1 MLIVVVR
8 KLCWSARSNLNNKQ
22 WTTFL
27 PELIVNQPTDV
38 EKQKYYNSNATQ
50 TTIVEEKDESIGD
63 DMEIIPNN
71 VLQDDFVQLDLN
83 ECNEQPEK
91 VSYIY
96 FLFFVEFSF
105 FLFRSSN
112 SEWIYFVN
120 KSNSVN

>member
-1 MLIVVVR
+1 
-8 KLCWSARSNLNNKQ
+8 
-22 WTTFL
+22 
-27 PELIVNQPTDV
+27 
-38 EKQKYYNSNATQ
+38 
-50 TTIVEEKDESIGD
+50 VEEKDESIGD

-105 FLFRSSN
+105 FSF
-112 SEWIYFVN
+112 
-120 KSNSVN
+120 